1 MIKCQNF
8 YGFPLINVAAA
19 VDALVH
25 IDIVVDVKL
34 QARWILESL
43 FFLLNVRNK
52 TKPVFSDIF
61 WCKQYHLGCTVF
73 YSNI

>member
-34 QARWILESL
+34 QARWILER
-43 FFLLNVRNK
+43 FF
-52 TKPVFSDIF
+52 F
-61 WCKQYHLGCTVF
+61 
-73 YSNI
+73 

>member
-34 QARWILESL
+34 QARWILERF
-43 FFLLNVRNK
+43 FFLTLYTKQVK
-52 TKPVFSDIF
+52 TCAF
-61 WCKQYHLGCTVF
+61 
-73 YSNI
+73 

>member
-1 MIKCQNF
+1 MIKYQNTYRF
-8 YGFPLINVAAA
+8 LLINVTAV

-52 TKPVFSDIF
+52 SKPVLSDVF
-61 WCKQYHLGCTVF
+61 WC
-73 YSNI
+73 